1 LQVLLFGLL
10 GIATG
15 SLYGLVALGVVL
27 TYRAS
32 GVLNFSAGA
41 VGALGAF
48 VTYNLRDSSHLSWE
62 LALLLGLAAGGVL
75 GAMTRWLIM
84 GLLRHASNLSKLVA
98 TLGILT
104 VCQGLITLIWPDSQ
118 NVQSVNLPNSLLPAG
133 PNDLIHLFG
142 VSGLPITQDRLI
154 IIGIVLVLVVILR
167 LVYTKTMFGLATSA
181 VAENAEAAAAG
192 GLSTGRIELINFVIS
207 GVLSA
212 GAAILL
218 APIIGLNAATLT
230 LIIVPAM
237 AAALLGGFNSFSLT
251 LAGAMLIGVLQS
263 EITRFV
269 TSANLVGLSDAVPV
283 GIIVII
289 TVVGGRSRLARG
301 DTVSRLPFPGAGRVP
316 IGRVVVGAAA
326 LALACIVFDAGWA
339 NSITVLAALAVVVL
353 SVIVVTGYG
362 GQLSLCQGALAGLGA
377 WLAARF
383 LLVGIPFELAV
394 LLGILITVPAGLVV
408 AVPALRTRGVTL
420 AVATLALGALIS
432 SIVFNNAS
440 LTGGY
445 EGLTIQNEQF
455 FGVNVD
461 PILHPVAYSLF
472 TVGAFVVGGLL
483 VANVRRGRSGRRLLA
498 VRGNER
504 AAAALGIGVYGAK
517 LYAFGLGAAIAAL
530 GGVLIA
536 FQVNYLNLSAFNVF
550 ASITVVE
557 YAVIGGIGWISGAM
571 LGALLAPGAP
581 ISYAF
586 SSLFDL
592 NNWLVP
598 LAGLGTIVVIAQAP
612 DGIAANVSY
621 QFQNLCSTVGAPV
634 KSKVDGWSSK
644 VVPGRS
650 RSRPSPEERPR
661 QRPPFAIEVR
671 NIAVW
676 FGGVQALDDVSFT
689 IHPGEVLGLIG
700 PNGAGKTTL
709 LDAITGFTR
718 TTSGSVLL
726 NGVPIDS
733 WSPERRARAGIGR
746 SWQAVEL
753 FDGMTVRENLLVAA
767 DDQSRWRY
775 AKDLVRPGR
784 RPTSAVID
792 DVVEALGLGE
802 LLDQRTTA
810 LSQGNARL
818 VGIARAVVAEPA
830 ILLLDEPAAGLDSH
844 ETEEFGSVIRML
856 ADRMGMGVVLIEHD
870 VPLVISVC
878 DRIVVLDFGH
888 QIAEGTPA
896 EIGQDEQVI
905 SAYLG
910 AATEPEESTTMSQGI
925 ASAVGLRP

>member
-32 GVLNFSAGA
+32 GVLNFSTGA
-41 VGALGAF
+41 VGAVGAF

-62 LALLLGLAAGGVL
+62 LALLLGLAAGGAL
-75 GAMTRWLIM
+75 GALTRWLIM

-104 VCQGLITLIWPDSQ
+104 VCQGLITLIWPSSQ
-118 NVQSVNLPNSLLPAG
+118 NSQSVNLPTSLLPAG
-133 PNDLIHLFG
+133 PNDLVHLFG
-142 VSGLPITQDRLI
+142 ISGLPITQDRLI
-154 IIGIVLVLVVILR
+154 IIGIVVVLVVVLR

-192 GLSTGRIELINFVIS
+192 GLSTGSIELINFVIS

-218 APIIGLNAATLT
+218 APIIGLDAATLT

-237 AAALLGGFNSFSLT
+237 AAALLGRFNSFSLT

-269 TSANLVGLSDAVPV
+269 TSANLAGLSDAVPV
-283 GIIVII
+283 GIIVLI

-316 IGRVVVGAAA
+316 LGRVVLAAAA
-326 LALACIVFDAGWA
+326 LSLACIVLNAGWA
-339 NSITVLAALAVVVL
+339 SSITVLAALAVVVL
-353 SVIVVTGYG
+353 SVVVVTGYG

-377 WLAARF
+377 WLTARF

-455 FGVNVD
+455 FGLNVD

-472 TVGAFVVGGLL
+472 TVGAFVVAGLL

-536 FQVNYLNLSAFNVF
+536 FQVNYLNLSQFNVF

-557 YAVIGGIGWISGAM
+557 YAVIGGIGWISGVV

-612 DGIAANVSY
+612 DGVAANLSY
-621 QFQNLCSTVGAPV
+621 RFQTLRSTVGVSV
-634 KSKVDGWSSK
+634 KSKVQGWSNK
-644 VVPGRS
+644 VAPGP
-650 RSRPSPEERPR
+650 SRPGAEERPR
-661 QRPPFAIEVR
+661 ERPPFAIEVR
-671 NIAVW
+671 NVSVW

-709 LDAITGFTR
+709 LDTITGFTR
-718 TTSGSVLL
+718 PGAGSVLL
-726 NGVPIDS
+726 DGVPIDS

-792 DVVEALGLGE
+792 DVAEALGLEE
-802 LLDQRTTA
+802 LLDERTTA

-830 ILLLDEPAAGLDSH
+830 VLLLDEPAAGLDSH
-844 ETEEFGSVIRML
+844 ETEEFGSVVRML

-910 AATEPEESTTMSQGI
+910 VATEPEGSTLTPEGM
-925 ASAVGLRP
+925 ASSVGVHR